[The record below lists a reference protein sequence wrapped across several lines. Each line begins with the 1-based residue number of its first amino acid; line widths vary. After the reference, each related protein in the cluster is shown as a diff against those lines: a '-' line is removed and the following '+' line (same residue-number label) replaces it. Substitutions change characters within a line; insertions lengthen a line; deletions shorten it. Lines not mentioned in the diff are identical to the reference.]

1 MKKLRKSPIVIALY
15 AIAAAGLIYTFY
27 VIGSAAS
34 YIQSYYS
41 SYGMSAGGGEIFKYV
56 LQNALNPFMTSAVL
70 FAAAYILNEVRA
82 LNPAYYATEQEI
94 KESKEAKKDAKIKAK
109 DKVKEKAKEK
119 AAMPNIEKSVEA
131 NFSKDDGE
139 IEATEEKAIEEKV
152 IEEKAEEMKIE
163 ETEVFEAEVTEKEKE
178 KTSPVRKSLRIRLKK
193 RRRRNLKKRKR
204 LPKIKPRKRNQKIYK
219 VQ

>member
-41 SYGMSAGGGEIFKYV
+41 SYGMSAGVGEILKYV

-109 DKVKEKAKEK
+109 DKAKDN

-139 IEATEEKAIEEKV
+139 IEATEEKV
-152 IEEKAEEMKIE
+152 TEEKAEEMKIE
-163 ETEVFEAEVTEKEKE
+163 ETEVFEAEVIEKEKE
-178 KTSPVRKSLRIRLKK
+178 KNSTGEKKSENKAEKK
-193 RRRRNLKKRKR
+193 AEKKPEKKKASSKKKTTKKKSED
-204 LPKIKPRKRNQKIYK
+204 L
-219 VQ
+219 

>member
-41 SYGMSAGGGEIFKYV
+41 SYGMSAGVGEILKYV

-178 KTSPVRKSLRIRLKK
+178 KNFTGEKKSENKAEKKTEKKPEKKKASSKNKTSKKKSEDL
-193 RRRRNLKKRKR
+193 
-204 LPKIKPRKRNQKIYK
+204 
-219 VQ
+219 